1 MEKTLACRN
10 VKSEE
15 PNSGMMSLCAQHHS
29 YMPSVAWTREAMLRV
44 NSLLILPRKLVHS
57 LTGPLS

>member
-1 MEKTLACRN
+1 MDKTLACRN

-15 PNSGMMSLCAQHHS
+15 PNMSLCAQHHS
-29 YMPSVAWTREAMLRV
+29 YMLSVAWTREAMLRV